1 MKLKF
6 AFASLLVLSAC
17 GTSREAM
24 EALDLMQFRENATV
38 PGFSYSKLSGSGN
51 DVRLEGVSF
60 LSSPFMAMMM
70 GMQTPEMADEDYQPS
85 DGPIAVLKADT
96 VVMNGLTMKDGK
108 PLVRDIVVNGISPAG
123 AIGGTSMTIGSVG
136 VEGLDEVTGAFIAGA
151 FTEGGPGAPPPFE
164 QWAFSRAGINDI
176 AVKGEFEGP
185 DGLASFDVKVG
196 ELSVSDLKD
205 TMMGLIRIAGIAGE
219 VNVPTEMM
227 PIAAT
232 FDFGKLDVSQF
243 RTDIV
248 VKPLMMGMEQAMN
261 PDAAIDMAALYED
274 YTSPLEAGYDKID
287 WTGMSLDVSGL
298 KLNTSAITNTLTRN
312 AEGVVVAS
320 DTPRA
325 TVTLK
330 ADQSG
335 GMVGA
340 MGLMVLAMGGYPSD
354 TIEIYTEGRS
364 TFDPEKDITRIS
376 GFNFG
381 VTDVADMK
389 LDIGIVGLQQ
399 ALPAL
404 MSAVSS
410 ASALVEDAVE
420 PEVDEDGN
428 PIEPELD
435 EEGNPIEPDSD
446 SDSDAMSDAS
456 AAMAM
461 QMVFA
466 LMPLQ
471 LTDLDLSITDET
483 LMDLIL
489 NQQAIGA
496 GQSLEDFR
504 GDLVAMVQA
513 ASGFMTEAGVDQAI
527 ADELTAAT
535 AGFLAGPG
543 TLRLQLKPKQ
553 PFGMMSAMMSPITKE
568 SLGFSATFTPA
579 APEAAPAPAAP
590 TVN

>member
-38 PGFSYSKLSGSGN
+38 PGFSYAKLSGSGN

-60 LSSPFMAMMM
+60 LSSPFMAMMI
-70 GMQTPEMADEDYQPS
+70 GMETPEMADEDDQPS
-85 DGPIAVLKADT
+85 DGPIAVLRADT

-123 AIGGTSMTIGSVG
+123 VIGGTSVTIGSVG
-136 VEGLDEVTGAFIAGA
+136 LEGLDAATGAFIAGA
-151 FTEGGPGAPPPFE
+151 FTEGGPGEPPPFE
-164 QWAFSRAGINDI
+164 QWAFRRAGINDI

-185 DGLASFDVKVG
+185 DGPASFDVKVG

-219 VNVPTEMM
+219 VNVPTEMA

-243 RTDIV
+243 RTDMIL
-248 VKPLMMGMEQAMN
+248 KPLMMGMEQVMN
-261 PDAAIDMAALYED
+261 PGAALDMAALYEG

-287 WTGMSLDVSGL
+287 WSGMSLDVSGL
-298 KLNTSAITNTLTRN
+298 KLNTSAFTNTLTRN

-320 DTPRA
+320 EAPRS
-325 TVTLK
+325 TLTLK

-364 TFDPEKDITRIS
+364 TFDPEKDITRVS

-389 LDIGIVGLQQ
+389 LDIGIVGLRQ

-404 MSAVSS
+404 MAAVSS
-410 ASALVEDAVE
+410 ASALVEDAIE

-428 PIEPELD
+428 PIEP
-435 EEGNPIEPDSD
+435 DSD
-446 SDSDAMSDAS
+446 SSSNAMSDAS
-456 AAMAM
+456 GAMAM
-461 QMVFA
+461 QMLFA

-489 NQQAIGA
+489 SQQAIGA
-496 GQSLEDFR
+496 GQSLEALR

-527 ADELTAAT
+527 ANELTAAT

-543 TLRLQLKPKQ
+543 TIRLQLKPKQ

-579 APEAAPAPAAP
+579 APEAAPEPVAP
-590 TVN
+590 TIN